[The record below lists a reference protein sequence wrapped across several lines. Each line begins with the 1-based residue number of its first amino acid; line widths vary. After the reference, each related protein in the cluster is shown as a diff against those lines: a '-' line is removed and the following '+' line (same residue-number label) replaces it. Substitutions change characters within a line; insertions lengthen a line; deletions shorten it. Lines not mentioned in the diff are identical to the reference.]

1 MKNFGL
7 ASPLQVQSFD
17 RAMSAKRQPHSATE
31 GLGIYY
37 SPATMQVKKL
47 SPWKLGNEGFEDRL
61 QQMYVED
68 PTAAEAL
75 RRALTGEIYDNYAY
89 HRGLSNL
96 SFEHRSE
103 FLSRIG
109 QTWQPVGYGQY
120 SQAWGTQFAPYE
132 RPPESST
139 GLEGLGDLGSLLFE
153 ELGKMLVLD
162 PPAAAAAYN
171 ALGGSPYNQAD
182 LDRAYA
188 KLGWSD
194 RLELKDRIA
203 KTQAK
208 LQISFEPE
216 VVTAKKPGKP
226 KSSTAMSLTTQAQN
240 LLQPA
245 LPPDEGGLPKWL
257 FWTLLGVGGIGAALV
272 VYSFVKG
279 GK

>member
-17 RAMSAKRQPHSATE
+17 RAMSAKRQPQSATE
-31 GLGIYY
+31 GLGLYY
-37 SPATMQVKKL
+37 SPATMQIKSF
-47 SPWKLGNEGFEDRL
+47 SPWKLGNDGFESRL
-61 QQMYVED
+61 QQMYAED

-96 SFEHRSE
+96 SFEHRNE

-120 SQAWGTQFAPYE
+120 SQAWGTNAGPYE
-132 RPPESST
+132 RPPESSS
-139 GLEGLGDLGSLLFE
+139 GLGDLGSVLWAE
-153 ELGKMLVLD
+153 VGKMLMTD
-162 PPAAAAAYN
+162 PPAAAAVYSAFSGN
-171 ALGGSPYNQAD
+171 PYSQSD
-182 LDRAYA
+182 LDRAY
-188 KLGWSD
+188 KNLSWSD
-194 RLELKDRIA
+194 RLELKDILA

-208 LQISFEPE
+208 MQVSFEPE
-216 VVTAKKPGKP
+216 VVTAKSK
-226 KSSTAMSLTTQAQN
+226 KSKSGSTVTSLTNQAQAM
-240 LLQPA
+240 LQPA

-257 FWTLLGVGGIGAALV
+257 FWTLLGVGGIGAVLV